1 MFSKE
6 PDLPLATSYCLCSA
20 MSYEKM
26 LNKQKQNPLIFT
38 EFIDQYTDCN
48 RGCGSCI
55 ENLYTYLSENKLLI
69 E

>member
-6 PDLPLATSYCLCSA
+6 PPLPSATFYCLCSA
-20 MSYEKM
+20 MSYEEM
-26 LNKQKQNPLIFT
+26 LKKQKDIPLKFAK
-38 EFIDQYTDCN
+38 FIDQYTDCN

-55 ENLYTYLSENKLLI
+55 DSLHKYLLENCLLI